1 MVRMLFRHCTAL
13 EIAIHHEIHNCE
25 TPSASDITR
34 QGQEA
39 RSLAGV
45 RITALQSRPMAF
57 LDVTSVMLDEF
68 QQRVPP
74 FETAFHARMAAWCL
88 DG

>member
-1 MVRMLFRHCTAL
+1 
-13 EIAIHHEIHNCE
+13 
-25 TPSASDITR
+25 
-34 QGQEA
+34 
-39 RSLAGV
+39 
-45 RITALQSRPMAF
+45 MAF

-88 DG
+88 DGYLRTARRCPVSQACPLPIPADRLLFMLTYVKTYALQVVQ